1 MTEAVS
7 EAMKH
12 TDDYV
17 RNGRGSRPAV
27 LTVFL
32 LSLGFAAC
40 GSDDSPAPPGAA
52 SPTAADAEDAAADR
66 NLVGWR

>member
-17 RNGRGSRPAV
+17 RNGRDSRQPANFLKNRETGLSGS
-27 LTVFL
+27 
-32 LSLGFAAC
+32 GDWFAL
-40 GSDDSPAPPGAA
+40 DSPVA
-52 SPTAADAEDAAADR
+52 SK
-66 NLVGWR
+66 